1 MSKEMENGTN
11 EDQSLNTN
19 STNEEKNSK
28 KTPKKGVGKK
38 DFDFNSLKSK
48 MSTSTKYKP
57 DQFLSC
63 GEAFLEASGL
73 PGPAMG
79 HVNML
84 LGHSNAGK
92 TSALIAASVDAQSQG
107 ILPIFLVTE
116 KKWSFDHCK
125 LMGLQ
130 CEKNEETGEWDG
142 FFFYRD
148 DFNFIEQVTDYINDC
163 LAKQEKGEIPYDIC
177 FFWDSVGSVPC
188 EMTWRGKGGTQ
199 HTARVL
205 AEKFN
210 MGLNQKINNSRK
222 ETSKYTNGIV
232 ICNLPWV
239 ALPDSPMGRPKIKPK
254 GGEAIYQCS
263 TLVFRFGNEANAGIA
278 KIDATSNGRTINFAT
293 KTKITVDKNHIN
305 GLGYADS
312 RIIVTPHGFIT
323 DDKRDN
329 KAALTRYK
337 NDTKEYWS
345 ERLGDTNFILEEYE
359 VQDETKVDYED

>member
-1 MSKEMENGTN
+1 
-11 EDQSLNTN
+11 
-19 STNEEKNSK
+19 
-28 KTPKKGVGKK
+28 
-38 DFDFNSLKSK
+38 
-48 MSTSTKYKP
+48 
-57 DQFLSC
+57 
-63 GEAFLEASGL
+63 
-73 PGPAMG
+73 
-79 HVNML
+79 ML

-92 TSALIAASVDAQSQG
+92 TSALIAASVDAQRRG

-125 LMGLQ
+125 LMGLE
-130 CEKNEETGEWDG
+130 CEKDDDGNWGG

-148 DFNFIEQVTDYINDC
+148 DFNFVEQVTDYISDC
-163 LAKQEKGEIPYDIC
+163 LEKQEKGEIPFDIC

-188 EMTWRGKGGTQ
+188 EMTWKGKGGTQ

-239 ALPDSPMGRPKIKPK
+239 ALPDNPFGKPKIKPK
-254 GGEAIYQCS
+254 GGEAIYQCA
-263 TLVFRFGNEANAGIA
+263 TLVFRFGNEANAGIS
-278 KIDATSNGRTINFAT
+278 KIEATSNGRTINFAT
-293 KTKITVDKNHIN
+293 RTKITVDKNHIN

-329 KAALTRYK
+329 KAALNRYK
-337 NDTKEYWS
+337 NDTKDYWA
-345 ERLGDTNFILEEYE
+345 ERLGDTSFILEEYE
-359 VQDETKVDYED
+359 VQNESQIDYED